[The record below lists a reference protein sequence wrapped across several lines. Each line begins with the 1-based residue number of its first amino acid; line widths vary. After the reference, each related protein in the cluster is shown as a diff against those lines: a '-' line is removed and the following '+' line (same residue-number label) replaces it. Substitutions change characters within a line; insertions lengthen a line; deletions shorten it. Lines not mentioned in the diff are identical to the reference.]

1 MVRFC
6 SNLSFTRRMFKLDL
20 EFIELTSNSSRLSS
34 SCIIILDSSC
44 SQTLFNLMYNLL
56 LLSLDLLKLNQVDS
70 ISSRV

>member
-56 LLSLDLLKLNQVDS
+56 LFKFRF
-70 ISSRV
+70 IKT